1 MEYKVLIIDDNQMVS
16 ESLKRTVPWEQLG
29 LRLAGCTFSAQ
40 KGIQMIHELHP
51 DIILTDIH
59 MPDVDGLSMI
69 ESIQDELKN
78 VRVIFI
84 TAYEKIE
91 YASRAI
97 RLSAFDFILKPIANE
112 ELCRSLKRAVD
123 SIQKERDEREEKVRM
138 KSALCQAKFLAALS
152 GGRLE
157 DDRQIF
163 MDFLN
168 QIPDSYF
175 IVSAREEGGIS
186 GPSIQRLDYMEIPKE
201 LECVTA
207 VADGDIVLFCG
218 MNGGQESWERTARKV
233 ADAIVKDLLNVIV
246 AVSGLHSSPSEIQTA
261 HEEVK
266 QTLLQNKVYGHQA
279 QIEFFD
285 QKSNGSADQ
294 TRLVDIERFCD
305 EMAKKVDFIDEEQ
318 MWLRV
323 LEKSGGKFRVIRII
337 LMYFC
342 TKVTQEMMNHSRWGD
357 TGDLMVYDISRLNSV
372 EEAKKW
378 LDRFLEVVKRP
389 DMPINSK
396 LICGVLEY
404 IKTHAAEGLTLET
417 VADTFC
423 VSPGHLS
430 MLIKKETGVTYR
442 DHVIKAKIAVAKNM
456 LDDTRM
462 RVEDIAYAIGYENY
476 ISFYHVFKKVENLS
490 PSEYRFRK
498 GRK

>member
-16 ESLKRTVPWEQLG
+16 ESLKQTVPWSQLG
-29 LRLAGCTFSAQ
+29 LRLVGCTFSAQ
-40 KGIQMIHELHP
+40 KGIQMIQKLHP

-97 RLSAFDFILKPIANE
+97 KLSAFDFILKPIANE
-112 ELCRSLKRAVD
+112 ELCRTLKRAVE
-123 SIQKERDEREEKVRM
+123 SLQRERDEREEKVRM
-138 KSALCQAKFLAALS
+138 KTALSQARFLAVLS
-152 GGRLE
+152 GGKPG
-157 DDRQIF
+157 DDRRIF
-163 MDFLN
+163 QDFLTR
-168 QIPDSYF
+168 IPDSYF
-175 IVSAREEGGIS
+175 IISVREEGGIS
-186 GPSIQRLDYMEIPKE
+186 GPSIQRLDYVELPEE
-201 LECVTA
+201 LECVAA
-207 VADGDIVLFCG
+207 VIDGDIVLFCG
-218 MNGGQESWERTARKV
+218 MNGRKEDWQQTARKA
-233 ADAIVKDLLNVIV
+233 ADTLVRELLNVVV
-246 AVSGLHSSPSEIQTA
+246 AVSGLHVSPSEIQTA
-261 HEEVK
+261 YEEAK
-266 QTLLQNKVYGHQA
+266 QTLLQNKVCGHQA
-279 QIEFFD
+279 QIEFFNV
-285 QKSNGSADQ
+285 QPSG

-305 EMAKKVDFIDEEQ
+305 EMARKVDFIDEEK
-318 MWLRV
+318 MWLHV
-323 LEKSGGKFRVIRII
+323 MEKSGGKFRVIRII

-378 LDRFLEVVKRP
+378 LYQFMAEVKRP
-389 DMPINSK
+389 DTQVNSK
-396 LICGVLEY
+396 LILGVLEY
-404 IKTHAAEGLTLET
+404 IKTHATEGLTLET
-417 VADTFC
+417 VADAFC

-430 MLIKKETGVTYR
+430 MLIKKETGITYR
-442 DHVIKAKIAVAKNM
+442 DHVIKAKLAVAKNM

-498 GRK
+498 GKK